1 MREAFRRWWRR
12 NFGGARLHDWQLD
25 IDDDG
30 GQTGRCPVCHSHY
43 VSFRGYNVTAGEC
56 WDCEFK
62 YPNVR
67 S

>member
-1 MREAFRRWWRR
+1 MKHALRRWLRR
-12 NFGGARLHDWQLD
+12 HFGTRLHDWQLD
-25 IDDDG
+25 IG
-30 GQTGRCPVCHSHY
+30 EQGQTVGRCPVCHSHY

-62 YPNVR
+62 HPNVR